1 MARIL
6 VAEDSPDIRALVELL
21 LEAEGH
27 EITAVTDGRA
37 AVEAARRVQPDLVL
51 MDLSLPLLSGWEA
64 ARQIR
69 SDPATSEIPIL
80 AVTAHAMHGDRER
93 ALAAGCNGFIAKP
106 INEETFAADV
116 SGYLSDRSP
125 LRSGP
130 SSRFDSTAAEPGRI
144 LVVDDQ
150 PDVAELLRE
159 DLSTDGHEVIVATSA
174 AAAEALV
181 EDEPFELAVVDIML
195 GPDSGYAL
203 TASLRSLSRDY
214 LPVLLLTGGTIDRE
228 RGFHAGAD
236 DFIGKPIE
244 SVELRA
250 RSRSLIRV
258 GRAIREQ
265 HRVGREQSEAYRK
278 LEELDRLKSGFLS
291 TVSHELRTPLNT
303 IILLAHRLDKSPAT
317 SEDAERQLHD
327 VRLLREA
334 AETLRQM
341 INNILDL
348 AKLDAGQRDLHPE
361 EVNVPELLRECA
373 NLLEP
378 QAREKGLELTIKPAA
393 DLPVAVNLDRG
404 KISRVLV
411 NLIGNAVKYT
421 SVGRVSVAASPWQG
435 SITFEVR
442 DTGSGIPADLIAKAF
457 EPFQQ
462 IRPRSGESSRG
473 TGLGLSISKQLV
485 QIMGGD
491 LILKSREGAGTVVT
505 FTVPELPHAA
515 SPESADPASST
526 GRMTGPV
533 SIAGVARRPRI
544 LVVEDDEASRYGLAS
559 LLESEGYAPETAADL
574 READAILARGQ
585 VDAVVL
591 DVTLPDGDGATWLAR
606 RAERSEDTPPVL
618 ALTGVTA
625 DEDIRRIRSAGVRQ
639 VLTKPVNVT
648 QLLLVLKE
656 TLIASKPS

>member
-6 VAEDSPDIRALVELL
+6 IAEDSPDIRALVELL
-21 LEAEGH
+21 LSADGH
-27 EITAVTDGRA
+27 QISSVTDGRA
-37 AVEAARRVQPDLVL
+37 AVETARRTRPDLVL

-69 SDPATSEIPIL
+69 LDPATATIPIL

-93 ALAAGCNGFIAKP
+93 AIAAGCNGFIAKP
-106 INEETFAADV
+106 INEETFAADI
-116 SGYLSDRSP
+116 SGFLNDRP
-125 LRSGP
+125 PVRPGP
-130 SSRFDSTAAEPGRI
+130 ATRYDAPATEPGRI

-150 PDVAELLRE
+150 PDVAEFLRE
-159 DLSTDGHEVIVATSA
+159 DLSADGHEVVIATTSSA
-174 AAAEALV
+174 AAALI
-181 EDEPFELAVVDIML
+181 EDEPFELAIIDVML
-195 GPDSGYAL
+195 GGDSGYAL
-203 TASLRSLSRDY
+203 TATLTSQSTDY
-214 LPVLLLTGGTIDRE
+214 LPVLLVTGGTIDRE
-228 RGFHAGAD
+228 RGFHSGAD

-250 RSRSLIRV
+250 RARSLIRV

-265 HRVGREQSEAYRK
+265 RRVGRERSEAYRK

-303 IILLAHRLDKSPAT
+303 IILLAHRLEKVPAT
-317 SEDAERQLHD
+317 AEDSERHERD

-348 AKLDAGQRDLHPE
+348 AKLDAGQRDLHPA
-361 EVNVPELLRECA
+361 EVDVADILRESA

-378 QAREKGLELTIKPAA
+378 QAREKGLEVVVEASP
-393 DLPVAVNLDRG
+393 DLPPTASLDRA
-404 KISRVLV
+404 KVSRVLV
-411 NLIGNAVKYT
+411 NLLANAVKYT
-421 SVGRVSVAASPWQG
+421 TSGRVVVAARPWQG

-442 DTGSGIPADLIAKAF
+442 DTGAGIPADLIAKAF

-462 IRPRSGESSRG
+462 IRPRSGEAPRG
-473 TGLGLSISKQLV
+473 TGLGLSISKQLAEV
-485 QIMGGD
+485 MGGD
-491 LILKSREGAGTVVT
+491 LILQSREGVGTTVT
-505 FTVPELPHAA
+505 FTVPELPGAGPTDA
-515 SPESADPASST
+515 DSPSPPRQTGGVKTRPHLSA
-526 GRMTGPV
+526 
-533 SIAGVARRPRI
+533 RI
-544 LVVEDDEASRYGLAS
+544 LVVEDDEASRYGLAA
-559 LLESEGYAPETAADL
+559 LLESESYAPETASDL
-574 READAILARGQ
+574 KEAEAALAGDSIDAII
-585 VDAVVL
+585 L

-606 RAERSEDTPPVL
+606 RNERSVDTPPVL

-625 DEDIRRIRSAGVRQ
+625 DEDLRRIRAAGVRQ

>member
-6 VAEDSPDIRALVELL
+6 IAEDSPDIRALVELL

-27 EITAVTDGRA
+27 QISSVTDGRA
-37 AVEAARRVQPDLVL
+37 AVETARRTRPDLVL

-69 SDPATSEIPIL
+69 SDPLTAMIPIL

-93 ALAAGCNGFIAKP
+93 AIAAGCNGFIAKP

-116 SGYLSDRSP
+116 SGFLNDRPP

-130 SSRFDSTAAEPGRI
+130 SSRFDASAAEPGRI

-159 DLSTDGHEVIVATSA
+159 DLSTEGHEVVVATSA
-174 AAAEALV
+174 ATAEALI
-181 EDEPFELAVVDIML
+181 EDEPFELAIVDVML
-195 GPDSGYAL
+195 GADSGYSLTSAL
-203 TASLRSLSRDY
+203 TSLSADY
-214 LPVLLLTGGTIDRE
+214 LPVLLVTGGTIDRE
-228 RGFHAGAD
+228 RGFRAGAD

-250 RSRSLIRV
+250 RARSLIRV

-265 HRVGREQSEAYRK
+265 RRIGRERSEAFRK
-278 LEELDRLKSGFLS
+278 LEDLDRLKSGFLS

-303 IILLAHRLDKSPAT
+303 IILLAHRLEKVPAT
-317 SEDAERQLHD
+317 AEASERHERD

-361 EVNVPELLRECA
+361 EVDVAALLRECA

-378 QAREKGLELTIKPAA
+378 QAREKGLEILVEASP
-393 DLPVAVNLDRG
+393 DLPPALSLDRG
-404 KISRVLV
+404 KISRILV
-411 NLIGNAVKYT
+411 NLLGNAVKYT
-421 SVGRVSVAASPWQG
+421 SSGRVTIAARTWQG

-462 IRPRSGESSRG
+462 IRPRSGEAPRG
-473 TGLGLSISKQLV
+473 TGLGLSISKQLAEV
-485 QIMGGD
+485 MGGD
-491 LILKSREGAGTVVT
+491 LILQSREGVGTTVT

-515 SPESADPASST
+515 FSGDVEPSPARST
-526 GRMTGPV
+526 GSVRTRPPV
-533 SIAGVARRPRI
+533 AARV
-544 LVVEDDEASRYGLAS
+544 LVVEDDEASRYGLAA
-559 LLESEGYAPETAADL
+559 LLESESYALETAADL
-574 READAILARGQ
+574 KEAEAILSGNSIDAII
-585 VDAVVL
+585 L

-606 RAERSEDTPPVL
+606 RNERSVDTPPVL

-625 DEDIRRIRSAGVRQ
+625 DEDLRRIRAAGVRQ

-656 TLIASKPS
+656 TLISSKPS

>member
-6 VAEDSPDIRALVELL
+6 IAEDSPDIRALVELL

-27 EITAVTDGRA
+27 QISSVTDGRA
-37 AVEAARRVQPDLVL
+37 AVEATRRTRPDLVL

-64 ARQIR
+64 TRQIR
-69 SDPATSEIPIL
+69 SDPATAAIPIL

-93 ALAAGCNGFIAKP
+93 AIAAGCNGFIAKP

-116 SGYLSDRSP
+116 SGYLNDRLP
-125 LRSGP
+125 LRTGP
-130 SSRFDSTAAEPGRI
+130 SSRFDPRATEPGRI

-159 DLSTDGHEVIVATSA
+159 DLSADGHEVVVATSA
-174 AAAEALV
+174 AEAEARA
-181 EDEPFELAVVDIML
+181 EDEPFELAIVDVML

-203 TASLRSLSRDY
+203 TASLTSLSPDY
-214 LPVLLLTGGTIDRE
+214 LPVLLVTGGTIDRE

-250 RSRSLIRV
+250 RARSLIRV

-265 HRVGREQSEAYRK
+265 HRVGRERSEAYRK
-278 LEELDRLKSGFLS
+278 LEDLDRLKSGFLS

-303 IILLAHRLDKSPAT
+303 IILLAHRLEKTPAT
-317 SEDAERQLHD
+317 PEDSERHPRD

-348 AKLDAGQRDLHPE
+348 AKLDAGQRDLHPQD
-361 EVNVPELLRECA
+361 VDVAALLRESA

-378 QAREKGLELTIKPAA
+378 QALEKGLALTVETSP
-393 DLPVAVNLDRG
+393 DFPPTVSLDRG
-404 KISRVLV
+404 KVSRVLV

-421 SVGRVSVAASPWQG
+421 SEGRVTVAARPWQG
-435 SITFEVR
+435 SVTFEVR

-462 IRPRSGESSRG
+462 IRPRTGEVPRG

-485 QIMGGD
+485 EVMGGD
-491 LILKSREGAGTVVT
+491 LILQSREGVGTTVT
-505 FTVPELPHAA
+505 FTVPELPHAP
-515 SPESADPASST
+515 SPEEMDAAPRARVT
-526 GRMTGPV
+526 GSV
-533 SIAGVARRPRI
+533 KKAGTAGSV
-544 LVVEDDEASRYGLAS
+544 LVVEDDEASRYGLAA
-559 LLESEGYAPETAADL
+559 LLESEGYALETAGEL
-574 READAILARGQ
+574 KEAEALLSGKTIDAII
-585 VDAVVL
+585 L

-606 RAERSEDTPPVL
+606 RNERALDTPPVL

-625 DEDIRRIRSAGVRQ
+625 DEDLRRIRAAGVRQ

-656 TLIASKPS
+656 TLISSKPS

>member
-6 VAEDSPDIRALVELL
+6 IAEDSPDIRALVELL
-21 LEAEGH
+21 LAAEGH
-27 EITAVTDGRA
+27 QISSVTDGRA
-37 AVEAARRVQPDLVL
+37 AVEAARRTHPDLVL

-69 SDPATSEIPIL
+69 ADPATAEIPIL

-106 INEETFAADV
+106 INEETFASDV
-116 SGYLSDRSP
+116 SGFLNERPS
-125 LRSGP
+125 LRAGP
-130 SSRFDSTAAEPGRI
+130 SSRFDPKASEPGRI

-150 PDVAELLRE
+150 PDVAALLRE
-159 DLSTDGHEVIVATSA
+159 DLSADGHEVVLATTVAT
-174 AAAEALV
+174 AESLV
-181 EDEPFELAVVDIML
+181 EDEPFELAIVDVML
-195 GPDSGYAL
+195 GADSGYSL
-203 TASLRSLSRDY
+203 TASLTSKSADY
-214 LPVLLLTGGTIDRE
+214 LPVLLVTGGTIDRE

-236 DFIGKPIE
+236 DFIGKPLE

-250 RSRSLIRV
+250 RARSLIRV

-265 HRVGREQSEAYRK
+265 HRVGRERSEAYRK

-303 IILLAHRLDKSPAT
+303 IILLAHRLEKVPA
-317 SEDAERQLHD
+317 SAADSERQARD

-348 AKLDAGQRDLHPE
+348 AKLDAGQRDLHPQ
-361 EVNVPELLRECA
+361 EVDVAALLQESA

-378 QAREKGLELTIKPAA
+378 QALEKNLEVAVEAHP
-393 DLPVAVNLDRG
+393 DLPPAVFLDRG

-411 NLIGNAVKYT
+411 NLLANAVKYT
-421 SVGRVSVAASPWQG
+421 ASGRVVAAARPWQG
-435 SITFEVR
+435 SVTFEVR

-462 IRPRSGESSRG
+462 IRPRSGEAPRG

-485 QIMGGD
+485 EVMGGD
-491 LILKSREGAGTVVT
+491 LILQSREGVGTTVT
-505 FTVPELPHAA
+505 FTVPELPHAGW
-515 SPESADPASST
+515 DPGAETPAPARPT
-526 GRMTGPV
+526 GGVRLRPPV
-533 SIAGVARRPRI
+533 AARI
-544 LVVEDDEASRYGLAS
+544 LVVEDDEASRYGLAA
-559 LLESEGYAPETAADL
+559 LLESESYAPETAGSLKD
-574 READAILARGQ
+574 ADAVLADSSI
-585 VDAVVL
+585 DAVIL

-606 RAERSEDTPPVL
+606 RKERQLDTPPVL

-625 DEDIRRIRSAGVRQ
+625 DEDIRRIRASGVRQ

>member
-6 VAEDSPDIRALVELL
+6 IAEDSPDIRALVELL
-21 LEAEGH
+21 LAAEGH
-27 EITAVTDGRA
+27 QVSSVTDGRA
-37 AVEAARRVQPDLVL
+37 AVDVARRTRPDLVL

-64 ARQIR
+64 TRQIR
-69 SDPATSEIPIL
+69 SDPVTSGIPIL

-93 ALAAGCNGFIAKP
+93 AIAAGCNGFIAKP

-116 SGYLSDRSP
+116 SAYLDSSRRP
-125 LRSGP
+125 ALRPGP
-130 SSRFDSTAAEPGRI
+130 SSRFDPSASGPGRI

-159 DLSTDGHEVIVATSA
+159 DLSADGHEVVVTTNA
-174 AAAEALV
+174 ADARTLV
-181 EDEPFELAVVDIML
+181 DDEPFELAIVDVML
-195 GPDSGYAL
+195 GKDSGYAL
-203 TASLRSLSRDY
+203 TAELSSASPDY
-214 LPVLLLTGGTIDRE
+214 LPILLVTGGTIDRE

-250 RSRSLIRV
+250 RARSLIRV
-258 GRAIREQ
+258 GRAIRE
-265 HRVGREQSEAYRK
+265 HRRVGRERSEAYRK
-278 LEELDRLKSGFLS
+278 LEELDQLKSGFLS

-303 IILLAHRLDKSPAT
+303 IILLAHQLEKAPT
-317 SEDAERQLHD
+317 GEDDPERHVRD
-327 VRLLREA
+327 VRLLRDA

-348 AKLDAGQRDLHPE
+348 AKLDAGQRDLHPQKID
-361 EVNVPELLRECA
+361 VDELLRESV

-378 QAREKGLELTIKPAA
+378 QAREKGLQLVVEAAPELPAT
-393 DLPVAVNLDRG
+393 VFLDRG
-404 KISRVLV
+404 KVSRVLV

-421 SVGRVSVAASPWQG
+421 SAGRVSVAASPWQG
-435 SITFEVR
+435 SVTFEVR

-462 IRPRSGESSRG
+462 IRPRSGEALRG

-485 QIMGGD
+485 AVMGGD
-491 LILKSREGAGTVVT
+491 LILQSQEGVGTTVR
-505 FTVPELPHAA
+505 FTVPELPHAS
-515 SPESADPASST
+515 SPEEADAAPKARLTGSVKKPGSAGA
-526 GRMTGPV
+526 V
-533 SIAGVARRPRI
+533 
-544 LVVEDDEASRYGLAS
+544 LVVEDDEASRYGLAA
-559 LLESEGYAPETAADL
+559 LLESEGYAPETAGELKDAEMVL
-574 READAILARGQ
+574 AGKAIEAII
-585 VDAVVL
+585 L
-591 DVTLPDGDGATWLAR
+591 DVTLPDGDGATWLSR
-606 RAERSEDTPPVL
+606 RNDRGLDTPPVV

-625 DEDIRRIRSAGVRQ
+625 DEDIRRIRAAGVRQ

-656 TLIASKPS
+656 TLIAAKPS

>member
-6 VAEDSPDIRALVELL
+6 IAEDSPDIRALVELL
-21 LEAEGH
+21 LSADGH
-27 EITAVTDGRA
+27 QISSVTDGRA
-37 AVEAARRVQPDLVL
+37 AVEAARRTRPDLVL

-64 ARQIR
+64 TRQIR
-69 SDPATSEIPIL
+69 SDPVTAGIPIL

-116 SGYLSDRSP
+116 SGFLSDRTE
-125 LRSGP
+125 LRPGP
-130 SSRFDSTAAEPGRI
+130 SSRFDPSANEPGRI

-159 DLSTDGHEVIVATSA
+159 DLSSDGHDVVVAGSA
-174 AAAEALV
+174 VAARALL
-181 EDEPFELAVVDIML
+181 EDEPFELAIVDVML

-203 TASLRSLSRDY
+203 AAELTSASADY
-214 LPVLLLTGGTIDRE
+214 LPILLVTGGTIDRE
-228 RGFHAGAD
+228 RAYHAGAD

-265 HRVGREQSEAYRK
+265 RRVVRERSEAYRK
-278 LEELDRLKSGFLS
+278 LEDLDQLKSGFLS

-303 IILLAHRLDKSPAT
+303 IILLAHRLEKTPAT
-317 SEDAERQLHD
+317 PEDSERHVRD

-348 AKLDAGQRDLHPE
+348 AKLDAGQDDLHPQ
-361 EVNVPELLRECA
+361 EVDVAALLLESV

-378 QAREKGLELTIKPAA
+378 QAREKNLEIAVEANP
-393 DLPVAVNLDRG
+393 DLPNTVCLDRG
-404 KISRVLV
+404 KVSRVLV

-421 SVGRVSVAASPWQG
+421 SSGRVTVAARPWQG
-435 SITFEVR
+435 SVTFEVR

-462 IRPRSGESSRG
+462 IRPRSGEAQRG

-485 QIMGGD
+485 EVMGGD
-491 LILKSREGAGTVVT
+491 LILQSREGEGTTVT
-505 FTVPELPHAA
+505 FTVPELPHAP
-515 SPESADPASST
+515 SPDEFERSPARLT
-526 GRMTGPV
+526 G
-533 SIAGVARRPRI
+533 GVKRPALAATV
-544 LVVEDDEASRYGLAS
+544 LVVEDDEASRYGLAA
-559 LLESEGYAPETAADL
+559 LLESESYAPETAADL
-574 READAILARGQ
+574 KEADALLAGKLI
-585 VDAVVL
+585 DAIIL

-606 RAERSEDTPPVL
+606 RNERSLDTPPVL

-625 DEDIRRIRSAGVRQ
+625 DEDMRRIRASGVRQ

-648 QLLLVLKE
+648 QLLLLLKE

>member
-6 VAEDSPDIRALVELL
+6 IAEDSPDIRALVELL
-21 LEAEGH
+21 LQADGH
-27 EITAVTDGRA
+27 EISSVTDGRA
-37 AVEAARRVQPDLVL
+37 AVEAARRNRPDLVL

-69 SDPATSEIPIL
+69 SDPATAAVPIL

-106 INEETFAADV
+106 INEETFAADIA
-116 SGYLSDRSP
+116 SFLNDRP
-125 LRSGP
+125 TARPVP
-130 SSRFDSTAAEPGRI
+130 SSRFDPSANEPGRI

-159 DLSTDGHEVIVATSA
+159 DLSADGHEVVVATTAS
-174 AAAEALV
+174 AAEALV
-181 EDEPFELAVVDIML
+181 DDEPFELAIIDVML
-195 GPDSGYAL
+195 GADSGYAL
-203 TASLRSLSRDY
+203 TASLTSLTPDY

-250 RSRSLIRV
+250 RARSLIRV

-265 HRVGREQSEAYRK
+265 GRVGRERSEAYRK

-303 IILLAHRLDKSPAT
+303 IILLAHRLEKAPAT
-317 SEDAERQLHD
+317 AEDSERHQRD

-334 AETLRQM
+334 AETLRHM

-361 EVNVPELLRECA
+361 EVDVAQLLRECV

-378 QAREKGLELTIKPAA
+378 QAREKGLELGLEAA
-393 DLPVAVNLDRG
+393 ANLPKTVRLDRG
-404 KISRVLV
+404 KVSRVLV
-411 NLIGNAVKYT
+411 NLLANAVKYT
-421 SVGRVSVAASPWQG
+421 SAGRVVAAARPWQG
-435 SITFEVR
+435 SVTFEVR
-442 DTGSGIPADLIAKAF
+442 DTGSGIPTDLIAKAF

-462 IRPRSGESSRG
+462 IRPRSGEAPRG

-485 QIMGGD
+485 EIMGGD
-491 LILKSREGAGTVVT
+491 LILESREGVGTTLT

-515 SPESADPASST
+515 TADAEDAASAEAPGAVPAPASSD
-526 GRMTGPV
+526 R
-533 SIAGVARRPRI
+533 ARI
-544 LVVEDDEASRYGLAS
+544 LVVEDDEASRYGLAA
-559 LLESEGYAPETAADL
+559 LLESEGYAPLAVGDL
-574 READAILARGQ
+574 REGDAALAAGTI
-585 VDAVVL
+585 DAVIL

-606 RAERSEDTPPVL
+606 RNDRSHETPPVL

-625 DEDIRRIRSAGVRQ
+625 DEDIRRIRAAGVRQ